1 MDREEARKKFGQL
14 WEMKIALI
22 SFDFIMTFLAR
33 NVSKLKKSN
42 FLGKIHR

>member
-22 SFDFIMTFLAR
+22 SFDFIMTF
-33 NVSKLKKSN
+33 
-42 FLGKIHR
+42 FGKITIENV

>member
-33 NVSKLKKSN
+33 NVSEMKKAFFKENS
-42 FLGKIHR
+42 